1 MGRKKRPAGS
11 HPPAGGYGGYGGSGS
26 GGAAGPPPPGYHPG
40 YGVPPYPGG
49 GSGGGGGGGGGGGK
63 RSRTGEAPADE
74 ERYLVK
80 KYRPIVSYRSIDA
93 FARYT
98 KSHRMSDAAYV
109 RLSPAAGYGTPDRP
123 CSCPCGKT
131 RTLSG

>member
-1 MGRKKRPAGS
+1 M
-11 HPPAGGYGGYGGSGS
+11 
-26 GGAAGPPPPGYHPG
+26 
-40 YGVPPYPGG
+40 
-49 GSGGGGGGGGGGGK
+49 
-63 RSRTGEAPADE
+63 
-74 ERYLVK
+74 K

-123 CSCPCGKT
+123 YVVCARIGGQPLSWGRGRT
-131 RTLSG
+131 RDSAIDCACRAAFALVAAHGYQDFEMDEDCLTTEPVPGPPPPPGPEGMFR